1 MADTIAR
8 LIFEANTEQLKNAQK
23 ELDALTKAA
32 GKTSK
37 QIPKVGEG
45 TKKTG
50 KATNKM
56 ADSFRNA
63 STATAALQGPLNGL
77 SGRLSFIATGL
88 TRVGAGGL
96 ALGAGIA
103 GLGFAA
109 QNSLAIFESFEQQMF
124 KLEALTKSTGFTA
137 GFTANELNAMAE
149 EISRGTLASAKDIRD
164 AQGVLLTFKSIS
176 GDTFKSAIGL
186 TQDIAGVMG
195 TTAVS
200 GAKQLGKALEDP
212 SRNLTAL
219 TRAGICFSDEETK
232 KIKLLQESGKLFEA
246 QSIIVKT
253 LEEQVG
259 GAGTGGG
266 LSAATD
272 LLSDNFI
279 ELNRVIA
286 EETGLAELAT
296 AATNGLAKAMG
307 LLAGKISE
315 TNEEELKR
323 LQQSQGQRNST
334 LGVDVFAGQRIK
346 ELEGLIAAEAKKKEI
361 AKVAA
366 EEQKAIQ
373 AEEAALKKDILTD
386 NLELEFNQLRE
397 HQLRVQGFTREADK
411 LKLENM
417 IMQAD
422 LEYELAVEKYGR
434 LDELDDIRTQ
444 KVANAR
450 EAQRQAAVNATAK
463 EEKAEKDYRKTAIS
477 EGKKLVDAAASQSK
491 AAFKVQKAMKIAE
504 AVQNTYSAAT
514 GAYNAMAG
522 IPVVGPA
529 LGAAAA
535 AAAISFGMAQ
545 VQAIKSQSFGGGGG
559 VSSGGVP
566 SGGGA
571 QAAAGAPVQPA
582 ANDEPEQAPQAI
594 NVTVDGSIDPE
605 GARRIIEAIN
615 EATEDGLEINALVG
629 S

>member
-8 LIFEANTEQLKNAQK
+8 LIFEATTDDLKKAQK

-88 TRVGAGGL
+88 SRVGAGGL

-103 GLGFAA
+103 GLGFAV
-109 QNSLAIFESFEQQMF
+109 QNSLAIFQSFEQQMF

-149 EISRGTLASAKDIRD
+149 EIARGTLASAKDIRD

-212 SRNLTAL
+212 ARNLTAL
-219 TRAGICFSDEETK
+219 TRAGISFSDEETK

-323 LQQSQGQRNST
+323 LQQSQGQRSST
-334 LGVDVFAGQRIK
+334 LGVDVFASQRIK
-346 ELEGLIAAEAKKKEI
+346 ELEGLIAAEEKKKEI

-373 AEEAALKKDILTD
+373 AEQAALKRDILTD

-397 HQLRVQGFTREADK
+397 HQLRVQGFTREADRLK
-411 LKLENM
+411 LKNM

-450 EAQRQAAVNATAK
+450 EAQRQAAVDATAK
-463 EEKAEKDYRKTAIS
+463 EEKAEKDYRKTAIA

-514 GAYNAMAG
+514 GAYNAMAS

-545 VQAIKSQSFGGGGG
+545 VQAIKSQTFGGGAS

-571 QAAAGAPVQPA
+571 QAAAAAPVQPA
-582 ANDEPEQAPQAI
+582 ANDEPTQAPQAI

-615 EATEDGLEINALVG
+615 EATDDGLEINALVG

>member
-37 QIPKVGEG
+37 EIPKVGKS

-88 TRVGAGGL
+88 SRVGAGGL

-103 GLGFAA
+103 GLGFAV
-109 QNSLAIFESFEQQMF
+109 QNSLAIFQSFEQQMF

-219 TRAGICFSDEETK
+219 TRAGISFSDEETK

-266 LSAATD
+266 LSGATD

-323 LQQSQGQRNST
+323 LQQSQGQKNST
-334 LGVDVFAGQRIK
+334 LGVDVFASQRIK

-397 HQLRVQGFTREADK
+397 HQLRVQGFTREADA

-417 IMQAD
+417 IIQAD
-422 LEYELAVEKYGR
+422 LEYELAVEKYGK

-450 EAQRQAAVNATAK
+450 EAQRQAAVDATAK

-514 GAYNAMAG
+514 GAYNAMAS
-522 IPVVGPA
+522 IPYVGPA

-545 VQAIKSQSFGGGGG
+545 VQAIKSQSFGGGAS

-582 ANDEPEQAPQAI
+582 ANDEITQAPQPI
-594 NVTVDGSIDPE
+594 NVSVDGSIDPE

>member
-109 QNSLAIFESFEQQMF
+109 QNSLAIFQSFEQQMF

-219 TRAGICFSDEETK
+219 TRAGISFSDEETK

-296 AATNGLAKAMG
+296 AATNGQGCGRGAK
-307 LLAGKISE
+307 SN
-315 TNEEELKR
+315 T
-323 LQQSQGQRNST
+323 
-334 LGVDVFAGQRIK
+334 
-346 ELEGLIAAEAKKKEI
+346 
-361 AKVAA
+361 
-366 EEQKAIQ
+366 
-373 AEEAALKKDILTD
+373 
-386 NLELEFNQLRE
+386 
-397 HQLRVQGFTREADK
+397 
-411 LKLENM
+411 
-417 IMQAD
+417 
-422 LEYELAVEKYGR
+422 GR
-434 LDELDDIRTQ
+434 GSRT
-444 KVANAR
+444 
-450 EAQRQAAVNATAK
+450 
-463 EEKAEKDYRKTAIS
+463 
-477 EGKKLVDAAASQSK
+477 
-491 AAFKVQKAMKIAE
+491 
-504 AVQNTYSAAT
+504 
-514 GAYNAMAG
+514 
-522 IPVVGPA
+522 
-529 LGAAAA
+529 
-535 AAAISFGMAQ
+535 
-545 VQAIKSQSFGGGGG
+545 
-559 VSSGGVP
+559 
-566 SGGGA
+566 
-571 QAAAGAPVQPA
+571 
-582 ANDEPEQAPQAI
+582 
-594 NVTVDGSIDPE
+594 
-605 GARRIIEAIN
+605 
-615 EATEDGLEINALVG
+615 
-629 S
+629 

>member
-109 QNSLAIFESFEQQMF
+109 QNSLAIFQSFEQQMF

-219 TRAGICFSDEETK
+219 TRAGISFSDEETK

-397 HQLRVQGFTREADK
+397 HQLRVQGFTREADR

-417 IMQAD
+417 IIQAD

-450 EAQRQAAVNATAK
+450 EAQRQAAVDATAK

-477 EGKKLVDAAASQSK
+477 EGKKLVDAVASQSK
-491 AAFKVQKAMKIAE
+491 TAFKVQKAMKIAE
-504 AVQNTYSAAT
+504 AVQNTHSAAT
-514 GAYNAMAG
+514 GAYNAMVN
-522 IPVVGPA
+522 IPYVGPA
-529 LGAAAA
+529 LAAAA
-535 AAAISFGMAQ
+535 AGAAISFGMAQ
-545 VQAIKSQSFGGGGG
+545 VQAIKSQSFGGGGS

-582 ANDEPEQAPQAI
+582 ANDEITQAPQAI

>member
-219 TRAGICFSDEETK
+219 TRAGISFSDEETK

-307 LLAGKISE
+307 HLAGKISE

-334 LGVDVFAGQRIK
+334 LGVDVFASQRIK

>member
-109 QNSLAIFESFEQQMF
+109 QNSLAIFQSFEQQMF

-219 TRAGICFSDEETK
+219 TRAGISFSDEETK

-397 HQLRVQGFTREADK
+397 HQLRVQGFTREADR

-417 IMQAD
+417 IIQAD

-450 EAQRQAAVNATAK
+450 EAQRQAAVDATAK

-477 EGKKLVDAAASQSK
+477 EGKKLVDAVASQSK
-491 AAFKVQKAMKIAE
+491 TAFKVQKAMKIAE
-504 AVQNTYSAAT
+504 AVQNTHSAAT
-514 GAYNAMAG
+514 GAYNAMVN
-522 IPVVGPA
+522 IPFVGPA
-529 LGAAAA
+529 LAAAA
-535 AAAISFGMAQ
+535 AGAAISFGMAQ
-545 VQAIKSQSFGGGGG
+545 VQAIKSQSFGGGGS

-582 ANDEPEQAPQAI
+582 ANDEITQAPQAI